1 MITITFIVEKE
12 VFAFINIWMI
22 GKTSM
27 KKTNK
32 KEDLH
37 SQLYMQ
43 DITEADYIHVKRV
56 CKDFATKYLEEYH
69 DLYV

>member
-1 MITITFIVEKE
+1 
-12 VFAFINIWMI
+12 MI

-27 KKTNK
+27 KKNNK

-56 CKDFATKYLEEYH
+56 CKDFGTKYLEEYH